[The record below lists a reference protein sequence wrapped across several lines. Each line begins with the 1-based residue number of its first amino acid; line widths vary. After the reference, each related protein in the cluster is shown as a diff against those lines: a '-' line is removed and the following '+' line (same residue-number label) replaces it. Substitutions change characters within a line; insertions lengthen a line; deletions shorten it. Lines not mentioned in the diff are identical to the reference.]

1 MAPSDDVCHFFDKLL
16 HSPPAGPGP
25 ARYTVSTCYQ
35 LGNASHLKPTEIPAM
50 RTTLISLLLALGA
63 LAATPAQAQTQTQ
76 RGLGTQPGEEVGVSV
91 SSYKYAEPGVMDLNA
106 TKLGI
111 DYTLTQTFPGTW
123 PNRGDTS
130 FFTGE
135 FRLATGD
142 ARYSNVSGVTGQ
154 GLTDWYWEAR
164 ALAGVDIEMDG
175 YVLAPYLGL
184 GYRYLYND
192 LRNLAG
198 GYRRET
204 RYLSIPMGVT
214 VRMRADAQSQLL
226 TTFEY
231 IHLLS
236 GTHDA
241 RLSDASLQD
250 VSLNQRNGS
259 GLRLKVIRQ
268 FPTWSIGP
276 TLTYW
281 RVGASNS
288 VAGWVEPKNN
298 TVELGV
304 SIKRRF

>member
-1 MAPSDDVCHFFDKLL
+1 MNHTTPTTK
-16 HSPPAGPGP
+16 PA
-25 ARYTVSTCYQ
+25 
-35 LGNASHLKPTEIPAM
+35 LNAA
-50 RTTLISLLLALGA
+50 LIALALGA
-63 LAATPAQAQTQTQ
+63 LTAPLARAQT
-76 RGLGTQPGEEVGVSV
+76 RGLGTQAGEEVGLSV
-91 SSYKYAEPGVMDLNA
+91 STYAYDEPGVMDLKA
-106 TKLGI
+106 TKLGV
-111 DYTLTQTFPGTW
+111 DYSITQTFKGSW
-123 PNRGDTS
+123 PNQGDTS

-135 FRLATGD
+135 LRFANGD
-142 ARYSNVSGVTGQ
+142 ARYSNLSGETGQ

-164 ALAGVDIEMDG
+164 ALVGVDIDMDG
-175 YVLAPYLGL
+175 YVLAPYVGL

-192 LRNLAG
+192 LRNLKVSN

-250 VSLNQRNGS
+250 VSLSQRNGS

-268 FPTWSIGP
+268 FPTWSVGP
-276 TLTYW
+276 TLSYW
-281 RVGASNS
+281 RVAASNS

-298 TVELGV
+298 TVELGL

>member
-1 MAPSDDVCHFFDKLL
+1 
-16 HSPPAGPGP
+16 
-25 ARYTVSTCYQ
+25 
-35 LGNASHLKPTEIPAM
+35 M
-50 RTTLISLLLALGA
+50 RTTLIPLISLLLALGA
-63 LAATPAQAQTQTQ
+63 LAATPAQAQTQTQQ

-91 SSYKYAEPGVMDLNA
+91 SSYKYAEPGVMDLKA

-135 FRLATGD
+135 LRLANGD
-142 ARYSNVSGVTGQ
+142 ARYSNVSGETGQ

-164 ALAGVDIEMDG
+164 ALVGVDIEMEG
-175 YVLAPYLGL
+175 YVLAPYVGL

-192 LRNLAG
+192 LRNLTVST
-198 GYRRET
+198 GYRRES
-204 RYLSIPMGVT
+204 RYISLPMGVT
-214 VRMRADAQSQLL
+214 VRTRADAQSQLL

-231 IHLLS
+231 VHLLS
-236 GTHDA
+236 GTQDV
-241 RLSDASLQD
+241 RLSDAGLQD
-250 VSLNQRNGS
+250 VSLSQRSGS

-268 FPTWSIGP
+268 YPTWSIGP

-288 VAGWVEPKNN
+288 VAGSVEPKNN

>member
-1 MAPSDDVCHFFDKLL
+1 
-16 HSPPAGPGP
+16 
-25 ARYTVSTCYQ
+25 
-35 LGNASHLKPTEIPAM
+35 M
-50 RTTLISLLLALGA
+50 RTTLIPLISLLLALGA
-63 LAATPAQAQTQTQ
+63 LAAAPAQAQTQTQQ

-91 SSYKYAEPGVMDLNA
+91 SSYKYAEPGVMDLKA

-111 DYTLTQTFPGTW
+111 DYTVTQTFPGTW

-135 FRLATGD
+135 LRLATGD
-142 ARYSNVSGVTGQ
+142 ARYSNVSGETGQ

-164 ALAGVDIEMDG
+164 ALVGVDIEMEG
-175 YVLAPYLGL
+175 YVLAPYVGL

-192 LRNLAG
+192 LRNLTVST
-198 GYRRET
+198 GYRRES
-204 RYLSIPMGVT
+204 RYISLPMGVT
-214 VRMRADAQSQLL
+214 VRTRADAQSQLL

-231 IHLLS
+231 VHLLS
-236 GTHDA
+236 GTQDV
-241 RLSDASLQD
+241 RLSDAGLQD
-250 VSLNQRNGS
+250 VSLSQRSGS

-268 FPTWSIGP
+268 YPTWSIGP

>member
-1 MAPSDDVCHFFDKLL
+1 MRATL
-16 HSPPAGPGP
+16 
-25 ARYTVSTCYQ
+25 
-35 LGNASHLKPTEIPAM
+35 IP
-50 RTTLISLLLALGA
+50 LISLLLALGA

-76 RGLGTQPGEEVGVSV
+76 QRGLGTQPGEEVGLSI
-91 SSYKYAEPGVMDLNA
+91 SSYKYAEPGVMDLKA

-135 FRLATGD
+135 LRLATGD
-142 ARYSNVSGVTGQ
+142 ARYSNVSGETGQ

-164 ALAGVDIEMDG
+164 ALVGVDIEMDG
-175 YVLAPYLGL
+175 YVLAPYVGL

-192 LRNLAG
+192 LRNLTVSN
-198 GYRRET
+198 GYRRES
-204 RYLSIPMGVT
+204 RYISLPMGVT
-214 VRMRADAQSQLL
+214 VRTRADAQSQLL

-231 IHLLS
+231 VHLLS
-236 GTHDA
+236 GTQDV
-241 RLSDASLQD
+241 RLSDAGLQD
-250 VSLNQRNGS
+250 VSLSQRSGS

-281 RVGASNS
+281 RVGASDS
-288 VAGWVEPKNN
+288 GGTPLVLEPKNN
-298 TVELGV
+298 TLELGV